1 MNTMKK
7 ALDFKGWIYP
17 VMFLIYIAWTVPGAF
32 PLVNYESDANV
43 LLSGVSYL
51 LTEGTVS
58 PVWGYHY
65 AEQPLAYWL
74 IAGFSKITGSGVEAS
89 YCMLCWL
96 SMILLAWLTV
106 EVIHR
111 LTGLSRS
118 IILLSWWLM
127 PESYACGMYGNTA
140 VLAMPA
146 AMAGFWFILQR
157 KYIIATAFLCLASLF
172 RVDVVCIYPVVLPL
186 MLFIGLKWQKSL
198 GISALMALAVAVT
211 GIFGVRLLGGD
222 QMETLTSYGYWN
234 TVIEAVSRVKAI
246 VGCYSIPGMIF
257 ILGGIAIMTRD
268 KKYMLLAVMLVPLFT
283 EHIVYMKMGCA
294 AKHFLYAL
302 PFAAGIAGY
311 LSNSL
316 AKGIR
321 RKRPAAIAAL
331 VVLGLYETCY
341 AVVSGDRFKLES
353 ERYEE
358 WLPENK
364 KRAPRLEICSFN
376 TSRFTVRMG
385 IGGGMW
391 FGTADEI
398 MVTSG
403 NLFYPMAIH
412 NLKTEARSRYK
423 SVLEFLDGQQNYVA
437 VTCFY
442 VDHPVLQTH
451 LFEKG
456 WQVAEQP
463 TEHYQSSKNQS
474 WQNRWT
480 VDLRDKNGDRVGI
493 VCWDM
498 NFKIKPF
505 GEEVTLQ
512 DNPFLTVVREIPHDG
527 RPVYVIAPGYESYL
541 ITGYM
546 QNLEEEGLVQ
556 RKAPMVWQVKP
567 GLQRSKDAKD

>member
-1 MNTMKK
+1 MKK
-7 ALDFKGWIYP
+7 RLDFKRWIYP
-17 VMFLIYIAWTVPGAF
+17 VLFLIYIAWTVPGAF
-32 PLVNYESDANV
+32 PLVNYESDANH

-51 LTEGTVS
+51 LTEGTIS
-58 PVWGYHY
+58 DLWGYNY
-65 AEQPLAYWL
+65 AEQPLSYWL
-74 IAGFSKITGSGVEAS
+74 IAGFSKATGMGVEGS
-89 YCMLCWL
+89 YCLLCWL
-96 SMILLAWLTV
+96 SMILLAWLAV

-118 IILLSWWLM
+118 ILLLTWWLM

-146 AMAGFWFILQR
+146 AMAGFWFILRR
-157 KYIIATAFLCLASLF
+157 KYIIATAFLCLATLF

-186 MLFIGLKWQKSL
+186 MLFLGMKWQKSL
-198 GISALMALAVAVT
+198 GISALMALVVAVT

-222 QMETLTSYGYWN
+222 LMETFTTYGYWN
-234 TVIEAVSRVKAI
+234 TAILPVMRVKAI

-341 AVVSGDRFKLES
+341 AVVSGDRFKVDV
-353 ERYEE
+353 ERYED
-358 WLPENK
+358 WLPEDQ

-376 TSRFTVRMG
+376 ISRFTVRIG

-391 FGTADEI
+391 FDTLDEI
-398 MVTSG
+398 MVLSG
-403 NLFYPMAIH
+403 NAFYPVAIH
-412 NLKTEARSRYK
+412 NLKTEAQSRYD
-423 SVLEFLDGQQNYVA
+423 SVMEFLDHEQNYVA

-442 VDHPVLQTH
+442 VDHPLLPSH
-451 LFEKG
+451 LWEEGWHVAGQPSQIVKSSQNLSKQYKRSLDLTDTNGNRISILCREVGFE
-456 WQVAEQP
+456 
-463 TEHYQSSKNQS
+463 T
-474 WQNRWT
+474 
-480 VDLRDKNGDRVGI
+480 
-493 VCWDM
+493 
-498 NFKIKPF
+498 KPF

-512 DNPFLTVVREIPHDG
+512 ENPIFNVVMDIPHDG
-527 RPVYVIAPGYESYL
+527 RPVYIIAPGYGSYL
-541 ITGYM
+541 IRGYM
-546 QNLEEEGLVQ
+546 LNLEKEGLVQ
-556 RKAPMVWQVKP
+556 RKAPMVWQVTP
-567 GLQRSKDAKD
+567 GIH